1 MQNIFD
7 LKQVLLYHKV
17 KGRTKC
23 LKETGKPNTDIGSMF
38 PRICSNFS
46 GALKAQRKKSKKYQ
60 NNKKIKNISKITILA
75 NQHQTN
81 YYILPAL
88 TIF

>member
-1 MQNIFD
+1 MRDYPSKRIGNGPELVGNMIRKIFD

-46 GALKAQRKKSKKYQ
+46 GALKAQRKK
-60 NNKKIKNISKITILA
+60 
-75 NQHQTN
+75 
-81 YYILPAL
+81 
-88 TIF
+88 